1 MKVVDLFAGCGGF
14 TLGAGMAGAN
24 VVWAANHWPLAV
36 RTHSTNHPD
45 VVHECQDLM
54 QKNWLE
60 LPEYDLLT
68 SSPVC
73 TGHSMGSQPKRGPQH
88 DIMRT
93 TAWAVVDCVE
103 ATRPKAFLV
112 ENVEQFLLWKLFDL
126 WIAALERL
134 GYHVTTQ
141 VLNASRCGVP
151 QRRKRLIVAGT
162 LTKKVVIREPGTDEL
177 PFEDCL
183 DDGLKHPSFIHS
195 SWRPISEAGTDSR
208 DRMRAASFTHGRCLV
223 QHVTGHR
230 GIPLSEPIRT
240 ITTKAQ
246 WCLVDGNRYRWLTPR
261 ELARGMSFP
270 DTYWFPTDATIAD
283 QKKLIGNA
291 IPPLMAKIAVEQ
303 ISEFA

>member
-1 MKVVDLFAGCGGF
+1 MRVVDLFAGCGGF
-14 TLGAGMAGAN
+14 TLGAELAGAN

-36 RTHSTNHPD
+36 RTHSTNHPN
-45 VVHECQDLM
+45 VQHECQDLM

-68 SSPVC
+68 ASPVC

-88 DIMRT
+88 EAMRT

-126 WIAALERL
+126 WLAALERL
-134 GYHVTTQ
+134 GYHVTAQ

-151 QRRKRLIVAGT
+151 QRRKRLIVAGS
-162 LTKKVVIREPGTDEL
+162 LIKKIEIREPGTEEPSFD
-177 PFEDCL
+177 DCL
-183 DDGLKHPSFIHS
+183 DDGLKYPSFIHT
-195 SWRPISEAGTDSR
+195 SWRKVSSAGFDSR
-208 DRMRAASFTHGRCLV
+208 NRMLAASALHGRCLV

-230 GIPLSEPIRT
+230 GIPLHEPIRT

-246 WCLVDGNRYRWLTPR
+246 WCLVDGDRYRWLTPR

-270 DTYWFPTDATIAD
+270 DSYWFPEDATIAD

-291 IPPLMAKIAVEQ
+291 IPPLMAKAAVEQ
-303 ISEFA
+303 ILQ

>member
-54 QKNWLE
+54 QKNWTE
-60 LPEYDLLT
+60 LPEYDLLCA
-68 SSPVC
+68 SPAC
-73 TGHSMGSQPKRGPQH
+73 QGHSNASQPRRSEKH
-88 DIMRT
+88 EAMRT
-93 TAWAVVDCVE
+93 TAWAVVECVE
-103 ATRPKAFLV
+103 QTRPKAFLV
-112 ENVEQFLLWKLFDL
+112 ENVEHFMSWQLLDI
-126 WIAALERL
+126 WIAAFERL

-177 PFEDCL
+177 PFKDCL
-183 DDGLKHPSFIHS
+183 DLDGK
-195 SWRPISEAGTDSR
+195 WRPISEAGSDSR
-208 DRMRAASFTHGRCLV
+208 DRMRAASLTHGRCLV